1 MSRCTQSD
9 QRGFS
14 LVEVLCA
21 MTIAALAL
29 VVLFRGLGQ
38 SQTAALYMEQHLGA
52 RLLAQTILEDERIAA
67 TTEVGRRQG
76 DSGNFSWQLEIAP
89 TTIDGVGDLPSSHR
103 LYRLVAEVAWS
114 PRGKVRLET
123 LKLGR

>member
-89 TTIDGVGDLPSSHR
+89 TTIDGVGDLPSSHQ